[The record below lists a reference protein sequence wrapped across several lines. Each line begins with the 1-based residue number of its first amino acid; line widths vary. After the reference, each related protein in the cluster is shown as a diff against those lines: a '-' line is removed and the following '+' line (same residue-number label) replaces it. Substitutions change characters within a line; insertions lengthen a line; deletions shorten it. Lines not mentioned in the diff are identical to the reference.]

1 MKSFSEVEIRWK
13 AETKPTVHQILRA
26 FSKANTAW
34 KFLPKQTAD
43 YQRAIDGPAAMVLC
57 LKPGCQSAAVA
68 LANIKKEQVR
78 RLRVTNI
85 VPVQCGQLS
94 VDEYNAIAAAF
105 ASDLQQYARAAK
117 CGLTVEFKT
126 GDKGLADIIP
136 GKRTRNFFESYLNA
150 HPLSFHPSD
159 LQRLDVFICSLV
171 WYGSK
176 VNTHDVHAYLAGD
189 LGWPH
194 DKAAFVRDRIETGLA
209 VLDVYRRGR

>member
-1 MKSFSEVEIRWK
+1 MKSFCEVEIRWK
-13 AETKPTVHQILRA
+13 ADTKTTVPQILRA
-26 FSKANTAW
+26 FAKAHPAW

-68 LANIKKEQVR
+68 LANIKKEQLR

-94 VDEYNAIAAAF
+94 VEEYNAIATAF
-105 ASDLQQYARAAK
+105 ASDLRQYVRDSK
-117 CGLTVEFKT
+117 CGVTVEFTT

-136 GKRTRNFFESYLNA
+136 GKRTRDFFESYLNA

-176 VNTHDVHAYLAGD
+176 VNTHDVHSYLVGD
-189 LGWPH
+189 LGWPVE
-194 DKAAFVRDRIETGLA
+194 KAALVRDRIETGLA
-209 VLDVYRRGR
+209 VLHVYRRGR